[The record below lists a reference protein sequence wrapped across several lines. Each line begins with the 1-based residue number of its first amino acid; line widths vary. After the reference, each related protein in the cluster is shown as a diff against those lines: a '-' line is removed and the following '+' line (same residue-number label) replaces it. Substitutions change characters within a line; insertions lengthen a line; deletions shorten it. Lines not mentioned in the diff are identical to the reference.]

1 MKGRCKKRMFFR
13 KFFILI
19 GLGLGLV
26 ILWIVSMEYKVWLA
40 ESETFC
46 IRGIEVSGNELLSEK
61 EILQLGGLVPRGSIW
76 QLTLREVEEKIGC
89 NAFIEKVIVE
99 RCLPDMLR
107 IRVVEKH
114 PVALISIQGKIYCVD
129 REGLVMPL
137 SLGKR
142 YNLPLLS
149 GGFRGDVGV
158 GGRAGGKAVR
168 QGLNFLLSVLKDRP
182 ELYFQ
187 ISEVVVGEPEGLVL
201 YTSRAGVPVW
211 IGNAGYGWK
220 VRYLEAILDE
230 LVRRDELSRVHY
242 IDLRF
247 EGQVVVGMRI

>member
-1 MKGRCKKRMFFR
+1 MNGRRKKGMFFR
-13 KFFILI
+13 KLFVLI
-19 GLGLGLV
+19 GLSLGFV
-26 ILWIVSMEYKVWLA
+26 VLWIMSREYRVWLA

-46 IRGIEVSGNELLSEK
+46 IRRIEVSGNELLSEK
-61 EILQLGGLVPRGSIW
+61 EILQLSGLVPRGSIW
-76 QLTLREVEEKIGC
+76 QMTLREVEEKIEC
-89 NAFIEKVIVE
+89 NTFVDKVFVE
-99 RCLPDMLR
+99 RCLPDVLR

-142 YNLPLLS
+142 YDLPLLS

-158 GGRAGGKAVR
+158 GGRAGGRAVHL
-168 QGLNFLLSVLKDRP
+168 GLNFLLSILKDRP
-182 ELYFQ
+182 ELYCQ
-187 ISEVVVGEPEGLVL
+187 ISEVVVREQEGLVL

-230 LVRRDELSRVHY
+230 LVRRGELSRIRY

-247 EGQVVVGMRI
+247 EGQVVVGMRT